1 MKRRFQI
8 STGCSFQQ
16 LHERST
22 SVFVTLSQKLWRRM
36 CPHLFISLPFVILQ
50 LLCIRSTGCIGLF
63 SIPRPKWKA
72 NPNFKCL
79 FHPCRLSSTFRIFK
93 VEVHLSLVLEFFGRD
108 LLPNFFYTENIG
120 FLLKVIVSFYKLEA
134 LRTAKVK
141 SFNTYKS
148 QEKGKMLTVIKLNII
163 WCRTWR
169 FKYRDEL
176 LRPSMCH
183 LNGQQQCRRPSLSS
197 PSHQE

>member
-1 MKRRFQI
+1 VSLSFYFSPICHLTVIMHSLHGLWDCFRFLAQN
-8 STGCSFQQ
+8 
-16 LHERST
+16 ERKIRT
-22 SVFVTLSQKLWRRM
+22 SNVSSIHAVF
-36 CPHLFISLPFVILQ
+36 ILDVPDIQ
-50 LLCIRSTGCIGLF
+50 SW
-63 SIPRPKWKA
+63 SA
-72 NPNFKCL
+72 
-79 FHPCRLSSTFRIFK
+79 S
-93 VEVHLSLVLEFFGRD
+93 FFGLGVLWRD
-108 LLPNFFYTENIG
+108 LLPNSFYTENIG

-169 FKYRDEL
+169 FKYRDEV